1 MKVRITRMP
10 WYILAMDEK
19 SPIFYG
25 PYQSEDQATQK
36 KLEISSHSGVYDS
49 ELFDLP
55 TSNRARAA
63 RMVKA
68 QMQDGLTRFRYES

>member
-1 MKVRITRMP
+1 MP
-10 WYILAMDEK
+10 FYILAMDER

-25 PYQSEDQATQK
+25 PYQSEDLATQK
-36 KLEISSHSGVYDS
+36 KLEISSQSNIKDS

-55 TSNRARAA
+55 TSNRARAV

-68 QMQDGLTRFRYES
+68 QMSDGLTRFRYVST

>member
-1 MKVRITRMP
+1 MP
-10 WYILAMDEK
+10 FYILAMDEK

-36 KLEISSHSGVYDS
+36 KLQISSQSGIKDS

-68 QMQDGLTRFRYES
+68 QMDEGLVRFRYDKTPEVSL

>member
-1 MKVRITRMP
+1 MP
-10 WYILAMDEK
+10 FYILAIDEK

-25 PYQSEDQATQK
+25 PYQTEDQATQK
-36 KLEISSHSGVYDS
+36 KLQVSSQSGIKDS

-55 TSNRARAA
+55 TANRARAA

-68 QMQDGLTRFRYES
+68 QMDEGLVRFRYAST

>member
-1 MKVRITRMP
+1 MS

-19 SPIFYG
+19 SPIFFG

-36 KLEISSHSGVYDS
+36 KLEISSKGGIRDS

-55 TSNRARAA
+55 TNNRARAV

-68 QMQDGLTRFRYES
+68 QMDDGLTRFRYENN

>member
-1 MKVRITRMP
+1 MP
-10 WYILAMDEK
+10 WYILAMDER

-25 PYQSEDQATQK
+25 PYQSEDLATQK
-36 KLEISSHSGVYDS
+36 KLEISSQSNIKDS

-55 TSNRARAA
+55 TSNRARAV

-68 QMQDGLTRFRYES
+68 QMEDGLTRFRYGST

>member
-1 MKVRITRMP
+1 MP
-10 WYILAMDEK
+10 WYILAMDSK

-25 PYQSEDQATQK
+25 PYQSEDLATQK
-36 KLEISSHSGVYDS
+36 KLQISSQSEIKDS

-55 TSNRARAA
+55 TSNRARAV

-68 QMQDGLTRFRYES
+68 QMSEGLTRFRYGST

>member
-1 MKVRITRMP
+1 
-10 WYILAMDEK
+10 MDEK

-25 PYQSEDQATQK
+25 PYQSEDLATQK
-36 KLEISSHSGVYDS
+36 KLQISSQSGIKYS

-55 TSNRARAA
+55 TSNRARAV

-68 QMQDGLTRFRYES
+68 QMSEGLTRFRYGST

>member
-1 MKVRITRMP
+1 MP
-10 WYILAMDEK
+10 FYILAMDEK

-36 KLEISSHSGVYDS
+36 KLQISSQSGIKDS

-68 QMQDGLTRFRYES
+68 QIEEGLVRFRYAST

>member
-1 MKVRITRMP
+1 MP
-10 WYILAMDEK
+10 FYILAMDAK

-25 PYQSEDQATQK
+25 PYQSEDLATQK
-36 KLEISSHSGVYDS
+36 KLQISSQSDIKDS

-55 TSNRARAA
+55 TSNRARAV

-68 QMQDGLTRFRYES
+68 QMENGLTRFRYGST

>member
-1 MKVRITRMP
+1 MP
-10 WYILAMDEK
+10 FYILAMDNK

-25 PYQSEDQATQK
+25 PYQTEDLATQK
-36 KLEISSHSGVYDS
+36 KLQISSQSEIKDS

-55 TSNRARAA
+55 TTNRARAV

-68 QMQDGLTRFRYES
+68 QMSEGLTRFRYGST